1 MHRIKDLH
9 TLPKVRDGWSYL
21 YVERCKI
28 DREANA
34 IVIHDELGKVPVPCA
49 TLSLLMI
56 GPGTTIT
63 HAAISA
69 LADNGCLAVWAGE
82 EGVRY
87 YAHGTG
93 ETRSSRNLLKQAL
106 LWAHPRLHLDVVMR
120 MYEMRFN
127 EKIEP
132 DLTLQQIRGKEGARV
147 RAAYAEASR
156 NFGVEWLGRSYSR
169 DNWRR
174 ADPINRALSAA
185 NSCLY
190 GICHAAI
197 VAAGYSPGLGFI
209 HTGKQL
215 SFVYDIADLYKTEI
229 SIPAAFSATAE
240 SESNLESRVRHAC
253 RDLFK
258 EKRILARIIP
268 DIQYALDIP
277 VSDSD
282 LAELYDVDEAA
293 PGGLWDPVGGVSGG
307 INFAPDPKG
316 QPS

>member
-9 TLPKVRDGWSYL
+9 ALPKVRDGWSYL
-21 YVERCKI
+21 YVEHCKI

-34 IVIHDELGKVPVPCA
+34 IVIHDEAGRVPVPCA
-49 TLSLLMI
+49 TLSLLLI
-56 GPGTTIT
+56 GPGTAIT

-69 LADNGCLAVWAGE
+69 LADNGCLALWTGE
-82 EGVRY
+82 EGVRF
-87 YAHGTG
+87 YAQGMG
-93 ETRSSRNLLKQAL
+93 ETRSARNLLKQAV
-106 LWAHPRLHLDVVMR
+106 LWAHPRLHLNVVIR
-120 MYEMRFN
+120 LYQMRFDEHLEAN
-127 EKIEP
+127 
-132 DLTLQQIRGKEGARV
+132 LTLQQIRGKEGARV

-156 NFGVEWLGRSYSR
+156 QWGVEWTGRSYTR
-169 DNWRR
+169 DNWNR

-190 GICHAAI
+190 GICHSAI
-197 VAAGYSPGLGFI
+197 VAAGYSPGLGLI

-240 SESNLESRVRHAC
+240 SEANLESRVRHAC
-253 RDLFK
+253 RDLFR

-268 DIQYALDIP
+268 DIQHALDIP
-277 VSDSD
+277 VTEPD
-282 LAELYDVDEAA
+282 LEELYDIDEAA
-293 PGGLWDPVGGVSGG
+293 PGGLWDPSGAVAGGA
-307 INFAPDPKG
+307 NFATESEK